1 MNSGEC
7 HQPKFQLVSKLT
19 DLVMAFFLNLP
30 QALTTQRVLR
40 YDAMFI
46 SNCART
52 SRRCY
57 NFM

>member
-30 QALTTQRVLR
+30 QGFNNANCFTLRCNVYFELRKSLKALL
-40 YDAMFI
+40 
-46 SNCART
+46 
-52 SRRCY
+52 
-57 NFM
+57 